1 MIIFKHS
8 PSYKPTTVCINF
20 KILQSKRAV
29 VKDLEHHF
37 GNLDG
42 YIKRYEIPVSDSI
55 SIIAY
60 VLCISTR
67 VNVWLK

>member
-1 MIIFKHS
+1 MTIFKRNS
-8 PSYKPTTVCINF
+8 SYKPTTVCINF

-42 YIKRYEIPVSDSI
+42 YIKRYEIPVSDNI
-55 SIIAY
+55 SIMEY
-60 VLCISTR
+60 VLCKCTGPMFS
-67 VNVWLK
+67 